1 MRPIERGGCPV
12 DNNQQKIVFSHYS
25 DARGELIKRM
35 GQYCSYCEMKLD
47 ASLAVEH
54 VQPKKARG
62 SNVVN
67 QTLLLDWENFLL
79 ACTNC
84 NSTKGNKP
92 VVLTDYVWPDTDNT
106 FRAFVYSTGGII
118 SAAPGPVHQE
128 AKNMIALVGLDKK
141 PDTAD
146 ASDRRW
152 SNRLETWAMAER
164 ARTRLINRDSIELRE
179 TIAEHAYSQ
188 GYWSIWMTVFS
199 HDSDMLRRIIAQYMG
214 TSALCFNNTGMALP
228 RPQGKC

>member
-35 GQYCSYCEMKLD
+35 GQYFSYCEMKLD

-92 VVLTDYVWPDTDNT
+92 VVLTDYVWPDT
-106 FRAFVYSTGGII
+106 R
-118 SAAPGPVHQE
+118 
-128 AKNMIALVGLDKK
+128 
-141 PDTAD
+141 
-146 ASDRRW
+146 
-152 SNRLETWAMAER
+152 
-164 ARTRLINRDSIELRE
+164 
-179 TIAEHAYSQ
+179 
-188 GYWSIWMTVFS
+188 
-199 HDSDMLRRIIAQYMG
+199 
-214 TSALCFNNTGMALP
+214 
-228 RPQGKC
+228 

>member
-1 MRPIERGGCPV
+1 
-12 DNNQQKIVFSHYS
+12 
-25 DARGELIKRM
+25 
-35 GQYCSYCEMKLD
+35 
-47 ASLAVEH
+47 
-54 VQPKKARG
+54 
-62 SNVVN
+62 
-67 QTLLLDWENFLL
+67 
-79 ACTNC
+79 
-84 NSTKGNKP
+84 
-92 VVLTDYVWPDTDNT
+92 
-106 FRAFVYSTGGII
+106 
-118 SAAPGPVHQE
+118 
-128 AKNMIALVGLDKK
+128 MIALVGLDKK

-152 SNRLETWAMAER
+152 SNRLETWGMAER